1 MNKSIYSLVLADDI
15 VRVIDRMAYEKGTSR
30 SNMVNEI
37 LAEALSLTTPEK
49 RMQEILT
56 EMENRLSGIDTFR
69 VLMQPS
75 DSMISLKSALTYK
88 YNPTVRYQVELNR
101 LMSPDIGELRV
112 SVRSQNSALRLYMN
126 DFFKLWSGLEKMHIG
141 NNVCVFDP
149 DKYSRKLFL
158 NPDGRDDKTV
168 GQAISEYI
176 RLFDRSLNLYFMNLN
191 APERSAIRI
200 ETYLLSY
207 LAEKPAIV

>member
-69 VLMQPS
+69 LLMQPS
-75 DSMISLKSALTYK
+75 DSMISLKSAKVIKVQVLK
-88 YNPTVRYQVELNR
+88 YR
-101 LMSPDIGELRV
+101 
-112 SVRSQNSALRLYMN
+112 
-126 DFFKLWSGLEKMHIG
+126 
-141 NNVCVFDP
+141 
-149 DKYSRKLFL
+149 
-158 NPDGRDDKTV
+158 
-168 GQAISEYI
+168 
-176 RLFDRSLNLYFMNLN
+176 
-191 APERSAIRI
+191 
-200 ETYLLSY
+200 
-207 LAEKPAIV
+207 